1 MWPTGTV
8 GPFAIGAI
16 PPSPPPSPPP
26 ISGFPPPPQSPP
38 PPASPTAPPPPPA
51 PPGAP
56 PSTSGPPGLC
66 PVWLPFSSS
75 WGGKPAVMRRS
86 DLDSWGQG
94 TVSLLTPPRD
104 PVQFVFADTVDAQG
118 SPDGSQFLVVDT
130 LGVGFPPFLVCQ
142 PNIGTESW
150 AQMQRDLAANTTWEQ
165 MFPVQNVVSPP
176 PAPPPSPPPGPPGS
190 PPQPPPP
197 PPPLCPP
204 PTIVCNTQQVSPP
217 TCTPAPCIVAN
228 CDLTI
233 AALAFYY
240 PDFVIAERTAAK
252 TDYDILYDAYTLGL
266 CPGAQPQAP
275 ECSVPYLERVVP
287 EFVLAAKAQ
296 GKTDV
301 ELLQDAIDIGLC
313 VSPTQES
320 IQDLGTT
327 DVESIAPGSEGVLA
341 SEFDPPPGGPNTVAT
356 GATGHCPPADFVMP
370 DWSQRIAALIPDDVK
385 CLTGL
390 DRITYGI
397 SLAVAGMVRQTCAC
411 PEGSFIDLMFQA
423 SQAMKDSWGV
433 SGKVLGNITEFL
445 GRIIRSVSCNLGVL
459 DNYVQTVSGC
469 GAGETAPMVTLALL
483 GGVWERWIGALPSSW
498 NEALGR
504 TSNYVCP
511 AGMPSQP
518 EANIGLATN
527 FLSQGE
533 WECITRAN
541 GLRLDF
547 QGNLVEMQR
556 HRPTDDQLLILWRK
570 FPQFR
575 EHIREVFSA
584 SGWTNDDWFN
594 DYISSQEWIPAPTDA
609 ITWMIKDI
617 ADPQIQETFLLGAEF
632 QQKYQGHVKEVFDWN
647 GISEED
653 ANSIWRSHWRNM
665 APHTLYQL
673 HKRLRPGYTSEMT
686 DAQCLEFAQSI
697 CPAKKPTV
705 TPALLASR
713 PMSNGFPI
721 PLYCDEILSG
731 AVARAWLESLVTGGY
746 EVSEALGQDDYPPFW
761 RARLL
766 ALSYN
771 VMTRTDARRA
781 YETSQIDSPG
791 LYAKLQDQ
799 GYSPTDSL
807 SLVGIYYNSAVQLHA
822 RRPLCNQYVK
832 EGYDRELLKSAL
844 ISQGMREEMWDDV
857 FEIVNIRRTIRIQQ
871 QCIAGI
877 RKQYILFLV
886 DAVSATNSL
895 LDLRLGHDDVSA
907 LIEEWNCLIKSRSKQ
922 EAAGAICNEFRSG
935 LITGSEAQK
944 ALRASGYTAPAA
956 RRILSLCYLQTPP
969 KTRRHAPIPGSPL
982 DKAMQAALDS

>member
-1 MWPTGTV
+1 MWPTGTI
-8 GPFAIGAI
+8 GPYTIGQI
-16 PPSPPPSPPP
+16 TSPPIVPPPSPP
-26 ISGFPPPPQSPP
+26 ISPSPSPP
-38 PPASPTAPPPPPA
+38 PLGPA
-51 PPGAP
+51 
-56 PSTSGPPGLC
+56 GLC
-66 PVWLPFSSS
+66 PVYNAALGS
-75 WGGKPAVMRRS
+75 WGGKSPLVRQA
-86 DLDSWGQG
+86 DLDAWGQG
-94 TVSLLTPPRD
+94 TPSLLTPPRD
-104 PVQFVFADTVDAQG
+104 PVQFVFAETIDAQG
-118 SPDGSQFLVVDT
+118 HGNGGQYLLVDT
-130 LGVGFPPFLVCQ
+130 LGVGFPPFVDCQ

-150 AQMQRDLAANTTWEQ
+150 AQMQRDIAANTIWAD
-165 MFPVQNVVSPP
+165 MYPVQNITSPP
-176 PAPPPSPPPGPPGS
+176 PAPPPLPPPLPPGS
-190 PPQPPPP
+190 PPPPPPP

-217 TCTPAPCIVAN
+217 TCTPAPCMVAN
-228 CDLTI
+228 CDLSI

-266 CPGAQPQAP
+266 CQGSQPQAP

-287 EFVLAAKAQ
+287 AFVLAAKAQ
-296 GKTDV
+296 GKSDV

-320 IQDLGTT
+320 IRQLGTA

-341 SEFDPPPGGPNTVAT
+341 SEFDPPPATPNVVAT
-356 GATGHCPPADFVMP
+356 GAAGHCPPADFILP
-370 DWSQRIAALIPDDVK
+370 DWSQRIAALLPDDIK

-423 SQAMKDSWGV
+423 AEAMKDSWGI
-433 SGKVLGNITEFL
+433 SGKVMGNITDFL
-445 GRIIRSVSCNLGVL
+445 GRVIRSVSCNLGVL

-469 GAGETAPMVTLALL
+469 GAGETAPIAILALL
-483 GGVWERWIGALPSSW
+483 GGVWERWIGTLPQAW

-504 TSNYVCP
+504 TSNFVCP

-570 FPQFR
+570 YPQLQD
-575 EHIREVFSA
+575 HIRDVFRA

-594 DYISSQEWIPAPTDA
+594 DYISSQDWTPAPTDA
-609 ITWMIKDI
+609 VQWMLKDVE
-617 ADPQIQETFLLGAEF
+617 DPQIQDTFKLRAEF
-632 QQKYQGHVKEVFDWN
+632 GQKYKGHVKEVFDWN
-647 GISEED
+647 GISKQD
-653 ANSIWRSHWRNM
+653 ADYIWRAHWRNM
-665 APHTLYQL
+665 APHTLYQM
-673 HKRLRPGYTSEMT
+673 HKRLRPGYTSQMT
-686 DAQCLEFAQSI
+686 DAQCLELALSI
-697 CPAKKPTV
+697 CPGLKPSV
-705 TPALLASR
+705 TPDVLAAR
-713 PMSNGFPI
+713 PVSNGFPI
-721 PLYCDEILSG
+721 PLYCEEITN
-731 AVARAWLESLVTGGY
+731 AVTARAWLESLVTGGY

-781 YETSQIDSPG
+781 YETSQIDSEA

-799 GYSPTDSL
+799 GYSPTDAL

-844 ISQGMREEMWDDV
+844 VSQGMRPEMWDDV
-857 FEIVNIRRTIRIQQ
+857 FEIVNSRRNIRIQQ
-871 QCIAGI
+871 QCVAGV
-877 RKQYILFLV
+877 RKQYTLFLISEV
-886 DAVSATNSL
+886 EATNTL
-895 LDLRLGHDDVSA
+895 LDLRIGQDDVAA
-907 LIEEWNCLIKSRSKQ
+907 LITEWNCLIKSRSKQ
-922 EAAGAICNEFRSG
+922 EAAGVICNEFRAG
-935 LITGSEAQK
+935 LITGSEAQR
-944 ALRASGYTAPAA
+944 ALRAAGYTAPAA

-969 KTRRHAPIPGSPL
+969 KTRRHRPIPGSPL
-982 DKAMQAALDS
+982 DQAMQAALDS